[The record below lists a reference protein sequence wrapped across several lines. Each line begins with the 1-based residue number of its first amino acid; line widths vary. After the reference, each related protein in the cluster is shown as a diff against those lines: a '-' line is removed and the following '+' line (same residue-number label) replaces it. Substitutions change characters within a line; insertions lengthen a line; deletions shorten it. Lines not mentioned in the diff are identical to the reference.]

1 MAHSFFCIS
10 GSLIN
15 LYNCT
20 QHHPL
25 ALFLKL
31 IQHYH
36 KSFDMKKH
44 IVIVGGG
51 FAGINLIKSLVN
63 DKRFRITLVDKN
75 NYHFFPPLIYQVAT
89 SFIEASNISYPF
101 RKMISKYKNVNF
113 HMGSLVNVDH
123 EHHSIETDNGILQY
137 DYLVLALGTETNYFG
152 MENVEKCS
160 LSMKTIDEALY
171 LRNYML
177 LTLEEA
183 ARNKDIKKAQK
194 LQNIVIAGGG
204 PTGVEL
210 AGMIA
215 EMGSYIA
222 EKEYPEIKL
231 SLSNIYLIDALPAL
245 LSPMSKTAQ
254 EAAHE
259 RLMKLGVK
267 IILNVAVK
275 DYVDQKVILADGRSI
290 ETETL
295 IWTSGVIG
303 REVPGIPA
311 ENLGKG
317 RRILVDAYNK
327 VQGTKNI
334 YALGDI
340 ALQFTDKNFPKGH
353 PQLAQVAIQHAVN
366 LGKNLKR
373 LEDDK
378 VLVPFSYNNKGSM
391 AIISKFN
398 AVVDLPKF
406 SYKGFIAWLTWLF
419 IHIIPLITFRSKARL
434 AFNWLRLFITNNP
447 SIRLILRPKKD
458 TGQ

>member
-1 MAHSFFCIS
+1 
-10 GSLIN
+10 
-15 LYNCT
+15 
-20 QHHPL
+20 
-25 ALFLKL
+25 
-31 IQHYH
+31 
-36 KSFDMKKH
+36 MKKH

-63 DKRFRITLVDKN
+63 DNRFRITLVDKN

-101 RKMISKYKNVNF
+101 RKLLSNYRNVNF
-113 HMGSLVNVDH
+113 HMGSLVKVNPDSN
-123 EHHSIETDNGILQY
+123 SIETDHGILQY
-137 DYLVLALGTETNYFG
+137 DYLVLALGTESNFFG
-152 MENVEKCS
+152 MENVKQCS
-160 LSMKTIDEALY
+160 LPMKTIDEALY

-183 ARNKDIKKAQK
+183 ARNKDIKEAQK

-215 EMGSYIA
+215 EMGTYIA
-222 EKEYPEIKL
+222 EKEYPEMKL
-231 SLSNIYLIDALPAL
+231 SLSSIYLIDALPTL
-245 LSPMSKTAQ
+245 LSPMSKMAQ
-254 EAAHE
+254 EAAYNK
-259 RLMKLGVK
+259 LKSLGVK
-267 IILNVAVK
+267 IILNTAVK
-275 DYVDQKVILADGRSI
+275 DYVDKKVILADGKTI

-303 REVPGIPA
+303 REVPGIP
-311 ENLGKG
+311 EESLGKG
-317 RRILVDAYNK
+317 RRLLVDAYNK

-340 ALQFTDKNFPKGH
+340 SLQMTDENFPKGH
-353 PQLAQVAIQHAVN
+353 PQLAQVAIQHAKN

-373 LEDDK
+373 IEDEK
-378 VLVPFSYNNKGSM
+378 VLIPFKYNDKGSM

-406 SYKGFIAWLTWLF
+406 SFKGFLAWLTWLF
-419 IHIIPLITFRSKARL
+419 IHIIPLISFRSKVRL

-447 SIRLILRPKKD
+447 SIRLILRPKKESNNE
-458 TGQ
+458 